1 MGVSAQTMS
10 AVKVRV
16 ATSIAAHL
24 AIDTLFAPRQASPD
38 TALWTA
44 AERAPVV
51 TFQTVET
58 DMGPVEVRYV
68 QPFERWD

>member
-24 AIDTLFAPRQASPD
+24 AIDAMFSPRQASPN
-38 TALWTA
+38 TALWTV
-44 AERAPVV
+44 AESAPVV
-51 TFQTVET
+51 TWQTVET
-58 DMGPVEVRYV
+58 DVGPVEVRYV
-68 QPFERWD
+68 QPHERFD